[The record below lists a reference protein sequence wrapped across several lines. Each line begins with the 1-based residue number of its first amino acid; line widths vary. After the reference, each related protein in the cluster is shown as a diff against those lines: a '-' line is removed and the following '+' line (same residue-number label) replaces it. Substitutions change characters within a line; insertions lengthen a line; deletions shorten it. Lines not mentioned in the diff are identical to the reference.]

1 MSLPEHAVKRTP
13 ILVCLACAAGLACPA
28 AACAQAT
35 RPDSAAILLDAA
47 RRLDVE
53 GKRAAADA
61 VFDYVL
67 RHFGDTPAA
76 AEAKRRL
83 AGRPAEPERSGRM
96 ELLAWGAI
104 DGAWL
109 GVAVPLAFGATG
121 TTPYGIGL
129 IAGGPAGF
137 FLAKSY
143 ADAARPTLG
152 QARAITFAFQWGT
165 WQTIGWLA
173 ALTSGGVRTET
184 AFASMVAGGLGGAVF
199 AATWGRHRTIPA
211 GVMTAVS
218 HGAYWGTWFGM
229 MAWPILDLE
238 GDAGLRV
245 GLAAGDA
252 GLLIAALTAPKDISP
267 GRVWMT
273 TAAGIA
279 GIAVGGGL
287 DLLIQPSDA
296 KVAAAIP
303 VATSAVGLLAGVAL
317 AKGAER
323 VRSAQA
329 PARPGPEASAL
340 LQVDEGGARLGLPL
354 PVPTLVPVGERGP
367 RRLYR
372 PALAVPLLRASF

>member
-1 MSLPEHAVKRTP
+1 MKRTC
-13 ILVCLACAAGLACPA
+13 ILLALALASAPA
-28 AACAQAT
+28 LPHTARAQAT
-35 RPDSAAILLDAA
+35 RTDSAAILLDAA

-53 GKRAAADA
+53 GKRAASDA
-61 VFDYVL
+61 VLDYIL

-76 AEAKRRL
+76 AEAKTRL
-83 AGRPAEPERSGRM
+83 VGRPAEPERSGRL

-109 GVAVPLAFGATG
+109 GVAIPLAFGATG
-121 TTPYGIGL
+121 TAPYGIGL
-129 IAGGPAGF
+129 IAGGPVGF
-137 FLAKSY
+137 FIAKSY

-152 QARAITFAFQWGT
+152 QARAITFAFEWGT

-173 ALTSGGVRTET
+173 ALTSGEVRSET
-184 AFASMVAGGLGGAVF
+184 AFASMVAGGVGSAVF

-211 GVMTAVS
+211 GVMTAVQ

-229 MAWPILDLE
+229 MAWPILGLE
-238 GDAGLRV
+238 GDAGLRL

-252 GLLIAALTAPKDISP
+252 GLLVAALTAPKDITP
-267 GRVWMT
+267 GRVWLT

-287 DLLIQPSDA
+287 DLLIQPSDG

-317 AKGAER
+317 AKGAES
-323 VRSAQA
+323 VRSAQV
-329 PARPGPEASAL
+329 PVRSGPEVSAL
-340 LQVDEGGARLGLPL
+340 LQVDEGGARLGVPF